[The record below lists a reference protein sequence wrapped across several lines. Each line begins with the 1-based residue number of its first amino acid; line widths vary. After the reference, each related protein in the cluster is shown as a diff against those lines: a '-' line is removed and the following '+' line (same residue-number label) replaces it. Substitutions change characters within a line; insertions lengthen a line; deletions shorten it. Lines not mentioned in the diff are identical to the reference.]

1 MMKSKVM
8 IKKKGEVIMNKFD
21 SVDAALDFAIEREQE
36 AFDFYHGLASRATD
50 PEMEKVFTSFA
61 KVEAGHKRRLEGI
74 QEGTVYLPVREKTTD
89 LKIAD
94 YLVDV
99 ETSPDMS
106 FQDALVVAMKREQ
119 AAKALY
125 THLADEVADP
135 LLTEL
140 FRQLAKEE
148 AAHKARFENLYE
160 ENFMSEN

>member
-1 MMKSKVM
+1 ME
-8 IKKKGEVIMNKFD
+8 IFER
-21 SVDAALDFAIEREQE
+21 VDVALDFAIEREQE
-36 AFDFYHGLASRATD
+36 AFDFYHGLAARAAD
-50 PEMEKVFTSFA
+50 PEMERVFVSFA
-61 KVEAGHKRRLEGI
+61 KVEAGHKQQLESLK
-74 QEGTVYLPVREKTTD
+74 EGTANLPTREQATD

-119 AAKALY
+119 AAKLFY
-125 THLADEVADP
+125 THLAQTIDDP
-135 LLTEL
+135 VLAEL

-148 AAHKARFENLYE
+148 SAHKARFENLYE